1 MFGGLANLEAC
12 FTVHGRTDSDRAV
25 VTLDVE
31 ECDDRGSW
39 GFRDQQSQPLD
50 AAEDQSEQGSGD
62 PAGRPDRDLEAH
74 LGVRV
79 NVGAVDPAKL
89 HAPCVRVAFVAAPAP
104 FVRISGHDSVDGDE
118 MSATAGHRDSEQFK
132 KTRCRVG

>member
-12 FTVHGRTDSDRAV
+12 FTMHGRTDSDRAV

-62 PAGRPDRDLEAH
+62 RHLVLERAH
-74 LGVRV
+74 RV
-79 NVGAVDPAKL
+79 S
-89 HAPCVRVAFVAAPAP
+89 
-104 FVRISGHDSVDGDE
+104 I
-118 MSATAGHRDSEQFK
+118 
-132 KTRCRVG
+132 